1 MRSPSVV
8 QNGGD
13 SIDWLKQCGEVREM
27 LLSAGYAFDIGGYNV
42 SWGNLTVLA
51 AFVFM
56 ILGRMLSKD

>member
-8 QNGGD
+8 HNEGD
-13 SIDWLKQCGEVREM
+13 SKVWQKHCYEVSGM
-27 LLSAGYAFDIGGYNV
+27 LLSGGYAFDIGGYNV

-56 ILGRMLSKD
+56 ILGRMLDKD